1 MKRLSYLFKGKI
13 RNNNCK
19 IKVGAVIIV
28 KGIALKGWDLLAK
41 KCKYYIILLINLIC
55 IFSVGCASNSTISLM
70 EGKYQCTRNG
80 EENTILYYEIDVEEK
95 EEGYDFTLNMYER
108 GMDLTISQAF
118 SGSQI
123 SVTKSS
129 ITSEKK
135 QIETIS
141 EIGTNSVYTH
151 EFLFKDGKI
160 YWKFVLNDE
169 QSDVQ
174 KELAKKE
181 YVILECVNGI

>member
-1 MKRLSYLFKGKI
+1 M
-13 RNNNCK
+13 
-19 IKVGAVIIV
+19 
-28 KGIALKGWDLLAK
+28 
-41 KCKYYIILLINLIC
+41 
-55 IFSVGCASNSTISLM
+55 
-70 EGKYQCTRNG
+70 
-80 EENTILYYEIDVEEK
+80 LYYEIDVEEK

-118 SGSQI
+118 SESQI
-123 SVTKSS
+123 SVTKLS

-141 EIGTNSVYTH
+141 KIGTNSVYTH
-151 EFLFKDGKI
+151 EFLFKDEKI

-169 QSDVQ
+169 HSDVQ